1 MSECLDCPVYLR
13 GLAVPGAGEGP
24 TILARTDHN
33 FIQGILETVAGA
45 GGPAA
50 LAATVARAPAGEQYV
65 KLYPPVQRTFNVAV
79 LTAGCDIFGDPRL
92 DPARIES
99 AGLVVRRI
107 YEPVAGQPAGKR
119 RSLSA
124 ARKAAQSAGAE
135 AGSPRA
141 LAQAGAENVRTFLE
155 ETTGLAA
162 ARAGEMIVARAS
174 EQLEGW
180 AQMGPQLRGWA
191 SLTADELDLDP
202 DPARRR
208 PQLRAGN
215 PLIDAMLSAV
225 GGQPR
230 TEAVAPLFV
239 APPEVCAA
247 AGKTVLY
254 GLIPVTSPEQAEV
267 PETLPAFPSDAVA
280 EHLSSFLRNTADLA
294 LPRARQRVDF
304 NAGRATD
311 MAPFVNLLRQ
321 LAIELD
327 AFGATPAA
335 QALYAQLNRVRLPFT
350 FVSLTELPDGAF
362 DKLIRRS
369 LVSEPTLSQPVY
381 AAQAPAGDFL
391 RLAVP
396 VLVERQGEA
405 PGDPAPAIRMPDR
418 WPALTAE
425 QRQGLLN
432 AITRAMTDRLAPL
445 ASKAGRY
452 DEVGRRY
459 RVRAFIRVKGK
470 PGCPPTIVWSEP
482 SAPFTI
488 APWYESGDAPPV
500 QVRLPDPTDRNFL
513 KKVKPNVAFIMP
525 EGLFNMLNRSDPKNL
540 QAGSAATGGPSI
552 GLQWICSF
560 SIPIITLCA
569 FIVLFIFLTLF
580 DLIFRWLMFI
590 KICIP
595 FPKPR

>member
-1 MSECLDCPVYLR
+1 MSDCLECPVYLR
-13 GLAVPGAGEGP
+13 GLGVPGAGHGP

-33 FIQGILETVAGA
+33 FIQGILETVGGA
-45 GGPAA
+45 RGPAA
-50 LAATVARAPAGEQYV
+50 LADTIARPPAGESHI
-65 KLYPPVQRTFNVAV
+65 KLYQPIHRTFNVAV
-79 LTAGCDIFGDPRL
+79 LQAGCDIFGDPRL

-99 AGLVVRRI
+99 AGLLVRRV
-107 YEPVAGQPAGKR
+107 YEPVAERQGKR
-119 RSLSA
+119 RSLTA
-124 ARKAAQSAGAE
+124 GRKAALSAGDAVE
-135 AGSPRA
+135 SPRA
-141 LAQAGAENVRTFLE
+141 LAEVAAESVRGFLE
-155 ETTGLAA
+155 ETTGVKALRAAEILAA
-162 ARAGEMIVARAS
+162 Q

-191 SLTADELDLDP
+191 PLAADELDLDP

-208 PQLRAGN
+208 PHLRAGN
-215 PLIDAMLSAV
+215 SLIDAMLSAA
-225 GGQPR
+225 GGQSR
-230 TEAVAPLFV
+230 TEAVAPLFI

-254 GLIPVTSPEQAEV
+254 GLIPVSSPEQAEV
-267 PETLPAFPSDAVA
+267 PEMLPPFPAAAVE
-280 EHLSSFLRNTADLA
+280 EHLSSFLRNTSDVS

-304 NAGRATD
+304 SAARAAD
-311 MAPFVNLLRQ
+311 MAPFVGLLRQ

-327 AFGATPAA
+327 AFGTTPAA
-335 QALYAQLNRVRLPFT
+335 QALFAQINRVRLPFT
-350 FVSLTELPDGAF
+350 FTALAELPSGAF
-362 DKLIRRS
+362 DKLIRNHITIQ
-369 LVSEPTLSQPVY
+369 PTLQQPRY
-381 AAQAPAGDFL
+381 EAQVPAGDFL

-418 WPALTAE
+418 WPALTTE
-425 QRQGLLN
+425 QRQGLQS
-432 AITRAMTDRLAPL
+432 AITVAMTDRLAPL

-459 RVRAFIRVKGK
+459 RARAFIRVKGK
-470 PGCPPTIVWSEP
+470 LGCPPSIVWSDP

-488 APWYESGDAPPV
+488 APWYETGDAPPV

-513 KKVKPNVAFIMP
+513 KKVKPNVAFVLP
-525 EGLFNMLNRSDPKNL
+525 EGLFNMLNRSDPKDL

-569 FIVLFIFLTLF
+569 FIVLYIFLTLF